1 MPFSFLFGSFGRI
14 KIGLGDLTEPTSSS
28 YSEESRIGSLEPV
41 YGKEVDQDRG
51 DKRTSRSLS
60 FFFDEAFCNVENEIA
75 KLTGARRNR
84 SQIKLDYGR
93 TYDGKSYIITSL
105 SVNEQTLADDARIV
119 RAEVTIELRESSGG
133 SLTGATARI
142 VAPLIMRGP

>member
-1 MPFSFLFGSFGRI
+1 MLFGFLFGSFGRM

-60 FFFDEAFCNVENEIA
+60 FFFDEAFCNVESEIA

-84 SQIKLDYGR
+84 SPIKLDYGR
-93 TYDGKSYIITSL
+93 AYDGKSYIITSL

-119 RAEVTIELRESSGG
+119 RAEVTLELRESTGG
-133 SLTGATARI
+133 SLFGAALGI
-142 VAPLIMRGP
+142 VAPLILRG